1 MVEESNAVE
10 ENGSDATNSGTN
22 KLIDVVGAAIV
33 RNGKVLCAR
42 RGSGK
47 SLAGYWEFPGGKVKP
62 GESRREALRREIEEE
77 LLCEVTIAD
86 EVCTSVQHYNFGT
99 VQLTTFICH
108 LESGTPRL
116 TEHQEI
122 RWERPEDMPSL
133 DWAPADVE
141 AVRLIST
148 MNFDRKQ
155 ATR

>member
-1 MVEESNAVE
+1 MAE
-10 ENGSDATNSGTN
+10 ENGTSQESGIEASDDNRV
-22 KLIDVVGAAIV
+22 IDVVGAAIV
-33 RNGKVLCAR
+33 RDGKVLCAR
-42 RGSGK
+42 RGNAK

-62 GESRREALRREIEEE
+62 GEIRREALRREIEEE

-86 EVCTSVQHYNFGT
+86 EVCTSVQHYDFGT

-122 RWERPEDMPSL
+122 RWEAPNDMTSL
-133 DWAPADVE
+133 DWAPADRE

-148 MNFDRKQ
+148 MDLTRK
-155 ATR
+155 

>member
-1 MVEESNAVE
+1 MVEENETV
-10 ENGSDATNSGTN
+10 GTDTG

-33 RNGKVLCAR
+33 RDGKVLCAR
-42 RGSGK
+42 RGNGK

-86 EVCTSVQHYNFGT
+86 EVCTSIQRYDFGT

>member
-1 MVEESNAVE
+1 MNTINVVAAVIKHK
-10 ENGSDATNSGTN
+10 DKIFATQ
-22 KLIDVVGAAIV
+22 
-33 RNGKVLCAR
+33 
-42 RGSGK
+42 RGYGEFK
-47 SLAGYWEFPGGKVKP
+47 GGWEFPGGKVKP

-86 EVCTSVQHYNFGT
+86 EVCTSIQRYDFGT

-108 LESGTPRL
+108 LESCTPHL

-141 AVRLIST
+141 AVQLIST

-155 ATR
+155 AT